1 MLLLLISVSLASGQW
16 GDKVG
21 VERERERERVHSLR
35 RGQGTYNPKSAWMF
49 VDSRRRVLPDIDVE
63 SHFASVENNILSD
76 IRNFHMKMIQAKVDN
91 TTEILQPKPNQDQY
105 LISSFVPERR
115 RWSSKG
121 EGEWSEEP
129 VTVTVTNQNSW
140 EVQEPQHLV
149 SNNPIIK
156 YDDSTN
162 LVTEDDGLYQT
173 TFHQEN
179 YQKLPKKE
187 ISVEEKNYPILLRDK
202 TPPERDSYYY
212 NQDNNQ
218 IRDQEL
224 GGSRPLRRK
233 KNGKNNFF
241 IQNRRLLTEKYF
253 PKEKYFEEY
262 YDENFYG
269 DLEMAYS
276 EPVKSV
282 QPSVEN
288 RQLTLGPTT
297 NWAQTFVNGSAV
309 ALLAFLFLLNLTQDV
324 IAQITGRRRRRRRS
338 TERDEDLQSEEKIW
352 RILRTLQE
360 WR

>member
-1 MLLLLISVSLASGQW
+1 M
-16 GDKVG
+16 
-21 VERERERERVHSLR
+21 
-35 RGQGTYNPKSAWMF
+35 
-49 VDSRRRVLPDIDVE
+49 
-63 SHFASVENNILSD
+63 
-76 IRNFHMKMIQAKVDN
+76 
-91 TTEILQPKPNQDQY
+91 
-105 LISSFVPERR
+105 
-115 RWSSKG
+115 
-121 EGEWSEEP
+121 
-129 VTVTVTNQNSW
+129 
-140 EVQEPQHLV
+140 QEPQHLV

-212 NQDNNQ
+212 NQDNNK

-276 EPVKSV
+276 EPVKAV
-282 QPSVEN
+282 QPSVET
-288 RQLTLGPTT
+288 RQFTSLGSVYQYQYSLIMMIHPPP
-297 NWAQTFVNGSAV
+297 S
-309 ALLAFLFLLNLTQDV
+309 LLKK
-324 IAQITGRRRRRRRS
+324 GGGGH
-338 TERDEDLQSEEKIW
+338 
-352 RILRTLQE
+352 
-360 WR
+360 